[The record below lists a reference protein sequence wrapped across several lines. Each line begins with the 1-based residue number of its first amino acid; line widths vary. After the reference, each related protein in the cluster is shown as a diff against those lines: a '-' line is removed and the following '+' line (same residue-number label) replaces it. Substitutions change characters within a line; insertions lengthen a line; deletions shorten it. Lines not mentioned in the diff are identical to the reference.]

1 MTLWFW
7 ILLLLFLSFANFA
20 YAMVQIKKFLS
31 HTSIIETRKNLEDF
45 KRFVRA
51 QMYQTLAQLGFQGGS
66 LLLCLF
72 GIFSRNLR
80 FGQILLF
87 LILNGIIIILGRIF
101 RKTEDD
107 ARSLLVEDENLKEE
121 YEAVC
126 HTWTKRPLPD
136 F

>member
-7 ILLLLFLSFANFA
+7 ILLLLLLSFANFV
-20 YAMVQIKKFLS
+20 YAMVQIKRFLS

-45 KRFVRA
+45 KHFVRA
-51 QMYQTLAQLGFQGGS
+51 QMYQTLVQLCFQGGA

-107 ARSLLVEDENLKEE
+107 ARSLLVEDEDLKVE

-126 HTWTKRPLPD
+126 QTWVKKPLPD

>member
-7 ILLLLFLSFANFA
+7 LLFLLFLSFANFA
-20 YAMVQIKKFLS
+20 YAMVQIKRFLS

-45 KRFVRA
+45 KRFVRV
-51 QMYQTLAQLGFQGGS
+51 QMYQTLMQLGFQGGA

-80 FGQILLF
+80 FGQVLLF
-87 LILNGIIIILGRIF
+87 LILNGIMIVLGRIF
-101 RKTEDD
+101 KKTEDD
-107 ARSLLVEDENLKEE
+107 ARSLLVENEE
-121 YEAVC
+121 FKVEYDAVC
-126 HTWTKRPLPD
+126 QTWIKKPFPD